1 MFRAISYLNL
11 LFVLFSIFPQQLS
24 HEVRV
29 VNIAVP
35 VRVYNGVKFVDSLKL
50 EDFEVYED
58 GNLQPIQA
66 AYYIRNNEVKRGEA
80 PPAPEAAKPEPKPE
94 TQSAK
99 PEDEAR
105 AAEVAAVLEKTAAYC
120 RKLENA
126 ALNFVCNEDVEELF
140 FEAGTSIVGSIQ
152 AYNPDEPFT
161 YMSMWNASMA
171 GRRSWEWIY
180 DFLLIRKDGWTQEK
194 RTLVM
199 ENGEKRKEE
208 NAELKTHRFFH
219 RDVFLGP
226 IGLLSDRAQRN
237 HSYHFVK
244 EGQVGGDLVVVIEA
258 TPRERTGAS
267 LFGRAWIR
275 KRDGAVVRIEWEPS
289 SMENYTAI
297 EDLALRLHVLPQ
309 ITFASEYGFEKNGL
323 RFPNVYVVTE
333 AYKGL
338 KTSRGNVLSKT
349 TVTYKDY
356 KFSQVDTSVVIR

>member
-1 MFRAISYLNL
+1 MKTAANASERYYLLYYRPRNYTEDGRFHEITVKVKNRNYRISHRAGY
-11 LFVLFSIFPQQLS
+11 F
-24 HEVRV
+24 
-29 VNIAVP
+29 AKDVP
-35 VRVYNGVKFVDSLKL
+35 V
-50 EDFEVYED
+50 E
-58 GNLQPIQA
+58 P
-66 AYYIRNNEVKRGEA
+66 

-94 TQSAK
+94 TPSAK

-105 AAEVAAVLEKTAAYC
+105 APEVAALLEKTAAYC

-126 ALNFVCNEDVEELF
+126 ALNFVCNEDVVELLF
-140 FEAGTSIVGSIQ
+140 GGGTSIEGSIENI
-152 AYNPDEPFT
+152 NPDNPIN
-161 YMSMWNASMA
+161 YMYMRNASKA
-171 GRRSWEWIY
+171 GSVSWEWIY
-180 DFLLIRKDGWTQEK
+180 DFQLIRKDGTTQEK

-199 ENGEKRKEE
+199 ENGKKRKEE

-219 RDVFLGP
+219 RNVFLGP
-226 IGLLSDRAQRN
+226 IGLLSERAQLN

-244 EGQVGGDLVVVIEA
+244 EGQVGGDTVVVIEA
-258 TPRERTGAS
+258 TPRERTGTS

-297 EDLALRLHVLPQ
+297 EELALQIHKIPL

-323 RFPNVYVVTE
+323 LFPNVYEVTE

-338 KTSRGNVLSKT
+338 ISSWKNVLSKT

-356 KFSQVDTSVVIR
+356 KFFQVETAVDIR